1 MEPYSIP
8 LILGA
13 INTAYNCNKK
23 RGLRGNL
30 GPLLLYIMP
39 LHMILEEL
47 LS

>member
-1 MEPYSIP
+1 MEPHSIP

-13 INTAYNCNKK
+13 INAAYDCNKK

-39 LHMILEEL
+39 LHMSLGEL
-47 LS
+47 L